1 MNSLT
6 EENKKQDISD
16 QDESFEEIPE
26 KKFIE
31 RKRTRRNQYND
42 ENDIN
47 NQITSI
53 GTILNIPEYITKIKT
68 ENPQSLLNSDMI
80 LFILELCINSSQFNL
95 KGDNSS
101 RKFWEEVGKIELL
114 SPILKIFKPETLR
127 KYWRLLRNIKK
138 PKKIMDIMKENNNI
152 LDNENIKLLC
162 CINIVYDYILF
173 PKKGLDFFVNK
184 YCGRFLNK
192 AKKAKN
198 VKEMTSEE
206 QIDEIINEFEKAF
219 PLKKKEEI
227 IEKLYQNSFD
237 VKNTYL
243 VLKDENHFGYLSFK
257 EEDDQMIMNKKL
269 TNAQYRELALK
280 KGHNNI
286 IRRKKFLEGKSLNKF
301 KK

>member
-16 QDESFEEIPE
+16 QDESFEDFPE

-47 NQITSI
+47 NQETSI

-198 VKEMTSEE
+198 VKDMTSEE

>member
-1 MNSLT
+1 
-6 EENKKQDISD
+6 
-16 QDESFEEIPE
+16 
-26 KKFIE
+26 
-31 RKRTRRNQYND
+31 
-42 ENDIN
+42 
-47 NQITSI
+47 
-53 GTILNIPEYITKIKT
+53 
-68 ENPQSLLNSDMI
+68 MI

-198 VKEMTSEE
+198 VKDMTSEE

>member
-1 MNSLT
+1 
-6 EENKKQDISD
+6 
-16 QDESFEEIPE
+16 
-26 KKFIE
+26 
-31 RKRTRRNQYND
+31 
-42 ENDIN
+42 
-47 NQITSI
+47 
-53 GTILNIPEYITKIKT
+53 
-68 ENPQSLLNSDMI
+68 
-80 LFILELCINSSQFNL
+80 
-95 KGDNSS
+95 
-101 RKFWEEVGKIELL
+101 
-114 SPILKIFKPETLR
+114 
-127 KYWRLLRNIKK
+127 
-138 PKKIMDIMKENNNI
+138 MDIMKENNNI

>member
-6 EENKKQDISD
+6 EENKKQEISD

-47 NQITSI
+47 NQETSI

-80 LFILELCINSSQFNL
+80 LFILELCINSSQFKL

-114 SPILKIFKPETLR
+114 SPVLKIFKPETLR

-152 LDNENIKLLC
+152 LNNENIKLLC

-198 VKEMTSEE
+198 VKDMTSEE

-237 VKNTYL
+237 VRNTYL

>member
-6 EENKKQDISD
+6 EENKKQEISD

-47 NQITSI
+47 NQETSI

-152 LDNENIKLLC
+152 LNNENIKLLC

-198 VKEMTSEE
+198 VKDMTSEE

-237 VKNTYL
+237 VRNTYL